1 MPPLFFRPLRV
12 ILPVLFFVQT
22 AQAQNLIQGT
32 DVGIHVFGTRPNIQA
47 SESRMGT
54 LVHAYLRRQLGE
66 RTQQELNIG
75 MGLIQGVDFKT
86 RILPVDYRVLAFP
99 FPYSKGRLFPGLHY
113 GDMYAYAGLGFVN
126 STPIEIPRP
135 DDPLTVDAGRTLRS
149 SEFLDLTTNWSVH
162 LPVGIGTSIH
172 LDDETQM
179 VFNAG
184 YQVSTTKGLDG
195 YFAMSVGLKFS
206 KPFRPRRAQSGSG
219 YRFPVTTEALAT
231 IVSPVAKAPL
241 PADTFEPFA
250 VYFESSI
257 SRVEA
262 PDLLALEDLARRL
275 SRNPGKRV
283 VLSAHADSSGNP
295 EVNRVL
301 AEDRSWQTA
310 VALMRMGVDR
320 ERIRME
326 SYGADQPAETNQ
338 RPEGR
343 AKNRRLEIELH
354 DSEPASGSEPIHLP
368 VVTALDLPEGGMRT
382 FADYTVETDVAPSQ
396 ETVSVVLALAES
408 MRRDPEIRIRITA
421 YHDRLGSDA
430 TKRLLATAQASRIQ
444 RLLVEQGVD
453 VGRIETVGV
462 AGGPRRTELLRVAEA
477 R

>member
-1 MPPLFFRPLRV
+1 MPPLFFRPLWV
-12 ILPVLFFVQT
+12 ILPAFVFVQT
-22 AQAQNLIQGT
+22 VQAQNLIQGT
-32 DVGIHVFGTRPNIQA
+32 DVGIHVFGTRPDIHV

-86 RILPVDYRVLAFP
+86 RILPVDYRILAFP

-113 GDMYAYAGLGFVN
+113 GDMYGYAGLGFVN

-184 YQVSTTKGLDG
+184 YHVSTTRGLDG

-206 KPFRPRRAQSGSG
+206 KPFRPRRAQSGAA
-219 YRFPVTTEALAT
+219 YPLQTTSAALVNIPA
-231 IVSPVAKAPL
+231 PVAKAPI
-241 PADTFEPFA
+241 PTEVFTPFD
-250 VYFESSI
+250 VYFESSM
-257 SRVEA
+257 SAVSDTDRKR
-262 PDLLALEDLARRL
+262 LEQVANHL
-275 SRNPGKRV
+275 SRHPHVQV
-283 VLSAHADSSGNP
+283 VLSAHADSSGHP
-295 EVNRVL
+295 ELNRIL
-301 AEDRSWQTA
+301 AEDRAWQTA
-310 VALMRMGVDR
+310 VELMRMGVGYD
-320 ERIRME
+320 RIRRE
-326 SYGADQPAETNQ
+326 SYGSDRPADANLL
-338 RPEGR
+338 PEGR
-343 AKNRRLEIELH
+343 ARNRRLEIAVARA
-354 DSEPASGSEPIHLP
+354 DVPSIQTP
-368 VVTALDLPEGGMRT
+368 VPTVPVDVPVMPEGWMAT
-382 FADYTVETDVAPSQ
+382 FTDYESELEVTPNPAMIAVVA
-396 ETVSVVLALAES
+396 SVAEA
-408 MRRDPEIRIRITA
+408 MKRDPSFRIRITA
-421 YHDRLGSDA
+421 YHNRVGGMASKLV
-430 TKRLLATAQASRIQ
+430 LATAQASQIQ
-444 RLLVEQGVD
+444 QLLVEQGVD
-453 VGRIETVGV
+453 VSRIETVGV

>member
-1 MPPLFFRPLRV
+1 MPPLFFRPLWV
-12 ILPVLFFVQT
+12 IFPALLLVQT
-22 AQAQNLIQGT
+22 VHAQNLIQGT
-32 DVGIHVFGTRPNIQA
+32 DVGIHVFGTRPDIQA
-47 SESRMGT
+47 SDSRMGT

-86 RILPVDYRVLAFP
+86 RILPVDYRILAFP
-99 FPYSKGRLFPGLHY
+99 FSYSKGRLFPGLHY

-206 KPFRPRRAQSGSG
+206 KPFRPRRAQPGASF
-219 YRFPVTTEALAT
+219 RIAPTTDALAN
-231 IVSPVAKAPL
+231 IPAPVAKAP
-241 PADTFEPFA
+241 EMMQVFA
-250 VYFESSI
+250 PRTIRFESSI
-257 SRVEA
+257 SRVRDSEMRTIDDAVVFLEA
-262 PDLLALEDLARRL
+262 
-275 SRNPGKRV
+275 NPRMDV
-283 VLSAHADSSGNP
+283 VMRAHADSTGLPGFN
-295 EVNRVL
+295 VIL
-301 AEDRSWQTA
+301 AEDRAWQTTVELIRRGIA
-310 VALMRMGVDR
+310 YD
-320 ERIRME
+320 RIRWE
-326 SYGADQPAETNQ
+326 SYGAD
-338 RPEGR
+338 RPVTDNRSFEGR
-343 AKNRRLEIELH
+343 AENRRLDLEMRPRSTQPSASPSPNPLPWL
-354 DSEPASGSEPIHLP
+354 DVPADWSTVVSGYM
-368 VVTALDLPEGGMRT
+368 TDLDM
-382 FADYTVETDVAPSQ
+382 APSDS
-396 ETVSVVLALAES
+396 TAALVVAIANVLNTQP
-408 MRRDPEIRIRITA
+408 DQRIRITA
-421 YHDRLGSDA
+421 YHDFKGSVA
-430 TKRLLATAQASRIQ
+430 TKQLLATAQASRIQ
-444 RLLVEQGVD
+444 RLLMEQGVD